1 MYQKKIPEVLDCGQ
15 SIAIKVL
22 GGKWKIWILA
32 LLQSGVRRP
41 VQLHAEMKD
50 EVNQRVVNLLLKEL
64 EGYGVIYK
72 VAYAEIPL
80 RVEYYLTES
89 GMELLPILEA
99 MEVWGNKNRDSVLLH
114 NKQTLK
120 IV

>member
-15 SIAIKVL
+15 SITIKVL
-22 GGKWKIWILA
+22 GGKWKVWLLT
-32 LLQSGVRRP
+32 LLQSGIRRP
-41 VQLHAEMKD
+41 MQLQSEMKE
-50 EVNQRVVNLLLKEL
+50 EVDQRVVNLLLKEL

-89 GMELLPILEA
+89 GLELLPILKA
-99 MEVWGNKNRDSVLLH
+99 MEAWGNKNRDSVLLK